1 MPKET
6 PTQRQRAEMLENYRL
21 QVVEEELLARMNK
34 ASYEKMYFYI
44 EGIKIIPEYST
55 LVDAAEKRRDELQSK
70 ARTAGEEILGTIS
83 TEEESL
89 PPTAGLIIGPT
100 E

>member
-1 MPKET
+1 MSKET
-6 PTQRQRAEMLENYRL
+6 PAQKQRAEMLENYRL

-55 LVDAAEKRRDELQSK
+55 LVDAAEKRREQMQNK
-70 ARTAGEEILGTIS
+70 ARSAGEEILETIS
-83 TEEESL
+83 TEEE
-89 PPTAGLIIGPT
+89 PPTTGLIIGPN